1 MPTNDPE
8 SQTSRSE
15 KEPAAPKD
23 NYDTLDHI
31 ASYRHFGRGEVLFQ
45 QGQRGG
51 ESYIIMSGLV
61 RISREEGGVTQEIDQ
76 CGPNNVIGEM
86 AIISDMS
93 RMASATA
100 LEDTVCIALSRSSMR
115 RILATIDIEIR
126 TTIEFLIDYIRG
138 TVSGEVV
145 DDDAMRR
152 QHQILKYIVGD
163 AGTKER
169 LKTMEPM
176 LVLLCSC
183 LIKRAEERLRQS
195 EIAE

>member
-1 MPTNDPE
+1 MTTND
-8 SQTSRSE
+8 SDSNTAQA
-15 KEPAAPKD
+15 EPAASAPKGD
-23 NYDTLDHI
+23 FDQLDHI
-31 ASYRHFGRGEVLFQ
+31 ATFRHFGRDEVLFE
-45 QGQRGG
+45 QGHRGG
-51 ESYIIMSGLV
+51 EAYIVMSGLV
-61 RISREEGGVTQEIDQ
+61 RISREDDGVTQEIDQ

-93 RMASATA
+93 RMATATA

-138 TVSGEVV
+138 TVNGEAV
-145 DDDAMRR
+145 DEDTMRR
-152 QHQILKYIVGD
+152 QDQILKYIVGD

-169 LKTMEPM
+169 LKSMEPM

-183 LIKRAEERLRQS
+183 LIHRAEERLKRS
-195 EIAE
+195 GS